1 MQQIYLISVGLL
13 VPGSALSGQIN
24 ILQVASTK
32 HLPLQTKNEPKN
44 PGGLGLA
51 RGILKGGV
59 PCTDLQNP
67 LLHQQNQSKTKNKTP
82 KKPSKQNIV
91 NH

>member
-24 ILQVASTK
+24 TLQVASTK
-32 HLPLQTKNEPKN
+32 HLPLQTKRTQETWGLGGGRRN
-44 PGGLGLA
+44 PG
-51 RGILKGGV
+51 RGSAMHR
-59 PCTDLQNP
+59 DLQNQ
-67 LLHQQNQSKTKNKTP
+67 LLHQQNQAKTKNKTP
-82 KKPSKQNIV
+82 QKPSKQNIV